1 MHLQTPEVDHPC
13 HDPCYERT
21 THDPNASDH
30 RPPTLDAPPERG
42 GSVHDEYKEDQI
54 GNADNEVERMDDTF
68 RKREC
73 FSPRSLHY
81 PKPGDFAED
90 RAEGREGI
98 DYQNQQPSDRNSHG
112 ERTPAGPKIGPDV
125 PGHRDHEKDKWYQRH
140 A

>member
-1 MHLQTPEVDHPC
+1 VSMQHKYT
-13 HDPCYERT
+13 
-21 THDPNASDH
+21 
-30 RPPTLDAPPERG
+30 
-42 GSVHDEYKEDQI
+42 EDQI
-54 GNADNEVERMDDTF
+54 GNADDEVERMDDTF

-112 ERTPAGPKIGPDV
+112 ERTPSGPKIGPDV
-125 PGHRDHEKDKWYQRH
+125 PDHRDREKDKWYEIH
-140 A
+140 AKRDGISYHRRRLQHPQLGKGVRAV